1 MAKILIQGT
10 ELEYNDADIITFDE
24 GLVGLPHLRRMVLAQ
39 QSDIAPFLWMA
50 SLDEPDI
57 SFLLVHPNA
66 LYPGYAPGLPAE
78 VKEGLSVEADEKM
91 TVLAICLIQP
101 DWTHSTV
108 NLRAPLYISAEKMR
122 GAQVVLT
129 ETSYRVDEPMPI
141 AQAA

>member
-1 MAKILIQGT
+1 MAKIIIQGT
-10 ELEYNDADIITFDE
+10 ELEYTDADIITFDE
-24 GLVGLPHLRRMVLAQ
+24 GLVGLPHLRRMVLIQ

-57 SFLLVHPNA
+57 CFLLVHPNGF
-66 LYPGYAPGLPAE
+66 YSGYAPGLPAE
-78 VKEGLSVEADEKM
+78 VKVGLSVEADEKM
-91 TVLAICLIQP
+91 TVLAICLIAA

-122 GAQVVLT
+122 GLQVVLT